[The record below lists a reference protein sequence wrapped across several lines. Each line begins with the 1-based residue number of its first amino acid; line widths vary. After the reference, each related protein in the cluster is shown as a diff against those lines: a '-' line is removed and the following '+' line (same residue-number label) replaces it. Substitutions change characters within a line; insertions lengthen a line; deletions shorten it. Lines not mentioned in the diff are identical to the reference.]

1 VSEAAISLSGIGKRY
16 QLGSRRAAY
25 TTVRDAIGERGRRR
39 AGSRDAGTLWALR
52 DVSLEIPAGE
62 AVGMIGANGAGKS
75 TLLKILSRITAP
87 TEGKA
92 VIRGRPGSL
101 LEVGTGFHPEL
112 SGRENVY
119 LNGAIL
125 GMRRAEIA
133 RKFDEI
139 VAFAEVEKF
148 IDTPVKRYSSGM
160 YVRLAF
166 AVAAHLDADIL
177 LVDEVLAVGD
187 IAFQR
192 KCLGK
197 MQEQTANEGRTVLF
211 VSHNLASIKA
221 LTKRCIWLEDGG
233 VRAFGPTESVFRD
246 YILEASSGSDA
257 GLADLSDIT
266 RGRPPAAHLDQ
277 KVTFERVELYD
288 ANGRVTDTHLERQPV
303 TVRVALRCR
312 TAIDEEFELLARV
325 RTLDDAWVFAVFS
338 GRRPLRLEPG
348 LWETEFTIDPNPLR
362 AGTYQLEFYCLTH
375 IAQDLVPAAVTLRI
389 ESNASPDDDPRYAG
403 GTEYGVVRVDYEW
416 SALEQADDR

>member
-1 VSEAAISLSGIGKRY
+1 MSDTAISLSGIGKRY

-25 TTVRDAIGERGRRR
+25 TTIRDAIGERARRR
-39 AGSRDAGTLWALR
+39 PSVADAGVLWALR
-52 DVSLEIPAGE
+52 DVTLEIPAGE

-87 TEGKA
+87 TEGEA
-92 VIRGRPGSL
+92 VIRGRAGSL

-221 LTKRCIWLEDGG
+221 LTRRCIWLEHGG
-233 VRAFGPTESVFRD
+233 VRDFGPTESVFRD

-266 RGRPPAAHLDQ
+266 RGRPPAKHLDQ
-277 KVTFERVELYD
+277 KVTFERVELYSAD
-288 ANGRVTDTHLERQPV
+288 GRVTDTHLERQPV
-303 TVRVALRCR
+303 TVRVVLCCR
-312 TAIDEEFELLARV
+312 TAIDEEFELLVRV

-389 ESNASPDDDPRYAG
+389 ASNASPDDDPRYAG
-403 GTEYGVVRVDYEW
+403 GTEYGVIRVDYEW
-416 SALEQADDR
+416 SALEQVGDR